1 MSTQNDSGIM
11 AAILSE
17 RGVPVF
23 VCMLEIRAKRAR
35 NKQLSYYSRMKWR
48 VGSVSE
54 RVISG
59 TAESFTILSS

>member
-35 NKQLSYYSRMKWR
+35 NKQLSCNSRMKW
-48 VGSVSE
+48 
-54 RVISG
+54 
-59 TAESFTILSS
+59 